1 MLSTANVCRQPG
13 AGAHLAFCGI
23 YLRALQQHSHIGQKS
38 LHNWIL
44 QIIHQTCKIKA
55 KKEVNLTRLAFSPPF
70 FPFSRHRISTRFSSF
85 MLINLTFKNTM
96 SVRVYFLSPPL
107 LKLKPVAKW
116 KEVVIINSLPHTQKN
131 QSSPLDTDRER
142 EEVCMCV
149 CLCV

>member
-1 MLSTANVCRQPG
+1 
-13 AGAHLAFCGI
+13 
-23 YLRALQQHSHIGQKS
+23 
-38 LHNWIL
+38 
-44 QIIHQTCKIKA
+44 
-55 KKEVNLTRLAFSPPF
+55 
-70 FPFSRHRISTRFSSF
+70 
-85 MLINLTFKNTM
+85 M